1 MDLTQEACWKSF
13 HRMLPWNHQ
22 IDSSSNGA
30 AAVTIVNLS
39 TWCNSGAGHTM
50 IPVQQHLRSPG
61 ESLAFSGG
69 CNWSIVGKCV
79 DGLNEIKEKTSL

>member
-1 MDLTQEACWKSF
+1 
-13 HRMLPWNHQ
+13 
-22 IDSSSNGA
+22 
-30 AAVTIVNLS
+30 
-39 TWCNSGAGHTM
+39 M

-79 DGLNEIKEKTSL
+79 SDLCIPVLSYCCVFYLQIQ